1 MTSVSMFIWAMWLVA
16 AADAKK
22 EVEIIPA
29 SGDTQLHSI
38 KLFLCKVKGG
48 EADMKWLDPNGTEIE
63 DGEDQRFTVEKI
75 DETTSTLLINRAEK
89 NDNGIY
95 TCVSTFED
103 GTAERVTVNIKVVPP
118 PTARISEDSV
128 NATAGSTSSITC
140 VVEGDPQPHI
150 NWTRNGRPIKAKPGR
165 FGFNSDQSVLTIY
178 AVEKTDEGQYTC
190 IATNKINSSSA
201 NVTLHVS
208 VKPEVQLERSK
219 EARPQESTSITC
231 NATGDPLPTMH
242 WVRKG
247 NKLVPDS
254 RTEIS
259 QQPLS
264 STLTLQKVEPSDG
277 GIYTCVA
284 TSPVGEDR
292 QDVLVQTIPFT
303 PDNVRANP
311 GAASVDIIME
321 MPKPIEGAE
330 ILRYK
335 LQWREEGRSQWSTTT
350 VEANNSLT
358 IAGLLSDTSYE
369 VRVAAINKIGEGGFS
384 AQNKV
389 RTLAS
394 MKPEVQL
401 ERSKEARPQ
410 ESTSITCNATGDP
423 LPTMHWVRKG
433 NKLVPDSRTEISQQP
448 LSSTLTLQK
457 VEPSDGGIYTCV
469 ATSPVG
475 EDRQDVIVQ
484 TIPFTPDNVRANPG
498 AASVDIIMEMPKP
511 IEGAE
516 ILRYKLQWREEG
528 RSQWSTTTVEAN
540 NSLTIAG
547 LLSDTS
553 YEVRVAAI
561 NKIGEGGFS
570 AQNKVR
576 TLASIALSVSEKPG
590 VGTGGIV
597 GIVMVIFLV
606 LLVAVDTTCYFTN
619 HCGLM
624 MCIAV
629 NLLGKRPPGAKG
641 LDEEERNVS
650 TVDVGLKGLSAS
662 QGGAP
667 NQPNGVL
674 SEVTCDKAPLTGFE

>member
-29 SGDTQLHSI
+29 SGDTQLHSS

-48 EADMKWLDPNGTEIE
+48 EADIKWLDPNGMEIE

-118 PTARISEDSV
+118 PTARISEESV
-128 NATAGSTSSITC
+128 NATSGSTSSITC

-208 VKPEVQLERSK
+208 VKPEVQLERTK

-292 QDVLVQTIPFT
+292 
-303 PDNVRANP
+303 R
-311 GAASVDIIME
+311 DI
-321 MPKPIEGAE
+321 
-330 ILRYK
+330 
-335 LQWREEGRSQWSTTT
+335 
-350 VEANNSLT
+350 
-358 IAGLLSDTSYE
+358 
-369 VRVAAINKIGEGGFS
+369 
-384 AQNKV
+384 
-389 RTLAS
+389 
-394 MKPEVQL
+394 
-401 ERSKEARPQ
+401 
-410 ESTSITCNATGDP
+410 
-423 LPTMHWVRKG
+423 
-433 NKLVPDSRTEISQQP
+433 
-448 LSSTLTLQK
+448 
-457 VEPSDGGIYTCV
+457 
-469 ATSPVG
+469 
-475 EDRQDVIVQ
+475 IVQ

-674 SEVTCDKAPLTGFE
+674 SEVTCDKAPLTGFEKCSQ

>member
-29 SGDTQLHSI
+29 SGDTQLHSS

-48 EADMKWLDPNGTEIE
+48 EAEMKWLYPNGMEIE
-63 DGEDQRFTVEKI
+63 DGEDKRFTVETI
-75 DETTSTLLINRAEK
+75 DETTITLLINSAEK
-89 NDNGIY
+89 HDNGIY

-103 GTAERVTVNIKVVPP
+103 GTAKRVTVNINVVPP
-118 PTARISEDSV
+118 PTARISEESV

-150 NWTRNGRPIKAKPGR
+150 NWTRNGRPIKAKHGR

-292 QDVLVQTIPFT
+292 
-303 PDNVRANP
+303 R
-311 GAASVDIIME
+311 
-321 MPKPIEGAE
+321 
-330 ILRYK
+330 
-335 LQWREEGRSQWSTTT
+335 
-350 VEANNSLT
+350 
-358 IAGLLSDTSYE
+358 
-369 VRVAAINKIGEGGFS
+369 
-384 AQNKV
+384 
-389 RTLAS
+389 
-394 MKPEVQL
+394 
-401 ERSKEARPQ
+401 
-410 ESTSITCNATGDP
+410 
-423 LPTMHWVRKG
+423 
-433 NKLVPDSRTEISQQP
+433 
-448 LSSTLTLQK
+448 
-457 VEPSDGGIYTCV
+457 
-469 ATSPVG
+469 
-475 EDRQDVIVQ
+475 DVIVQ

-516 ILRYKLQWREEG
+516 ILRYKLQWREEEG

-650 TVDVGLKGLSAS
+650 TVKCS
-662 QGGAP
+662 Q
-667 NQPNGVL
+667 
-674 SEVTCDKAPLTGFE
+674 

>member
-29 SGDTQLHSI
+29 SGDTQLHSS

-48 EADMKWLDPNGTEIE
+48 EADIKWLDPNGMEIE

-118 PTARISEDSV
+118 PTARISEESV
-128 NATAGSTSSITC
+128 NATSGSTSSITC

-208 VKPEVQLERSK
+208 VKPEVQLERTK

-292 QDVLVQTIPFT
+292 
-303 PDNVRANP
+303 R
-311 GAASVDIIME
+311 DIIV
-321 MPKPIEGAE
+321 
-330 ILRYK
+330 
-335 LQWREEGRSQWSTTT
+335 Q
-350 VEANNSLT
+350 
-358 IAGLLSDTSYE
+358 
-369 VRVAAINKIGEGGFS
+369 
-384 AQNKV
+384 
-389 RTLAS
+389 

-650 TVDVGLKGLSAS
+650 TVKCS
-662 QGGAP
+662 Q
-667 NQPNGVL
+667 
-674 SEVTCDKAPLTGFE
+674 